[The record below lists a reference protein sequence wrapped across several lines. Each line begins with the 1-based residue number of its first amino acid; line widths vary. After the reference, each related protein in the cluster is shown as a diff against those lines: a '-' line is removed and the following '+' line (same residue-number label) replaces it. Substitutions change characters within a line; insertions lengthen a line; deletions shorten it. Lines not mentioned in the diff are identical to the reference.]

1 MPPPTTKQDHP
12 NSTVE
17 ENNVSIRRIF
27 QLLPKIKKNAMTP
40 TNNLPTAAL
49 WYNPI
54 QKQFLKIQLG
64 DGSNLNDDTDA
75 NGREYD
81 AYTLLGIFGCPAELE
96 EAAQKGQLE
105 GEIDIDQE
113 LELNGIDC
121 PLLKDGGMQ
130 LWFKEEM
137 PAIDSEEMLRTLQ
150 TFTTEEYNKKSFK
163 KCSFID

>member
-1 MPPPTTKQDHP
+1 
-12 NSTVE
+12 
-17 ENNVSIRRIF
+17 
-27 QLLPKIKKNAMTP
+27 MTP
-40 TNNLPTAAL
+40 TNNTPTAAL

-64 DGSNLNDDTDA
+64 DGSNLNGDTDA

-96 EAAQKGQLE
+96 EAVQKGQLE

-137 PAIDSEEMLRTLQ
+137 PAIDSEEMLRTAIQ
-150 TFTTEEYNKKSFK
+150 YMAHPSFLEAALYM
-163 KCSFID
+163 SLTGNVNEDDLRLHTSQHRQADD